1 MLRVEMDINE
11 LTLENLRAR
20 VFDLQREWSSKKPF
34 RYVIIDDFLPTDF
47 AEQILATYPEPDIE
61 GWDDTT
67 YLHQRKKFT
76 KTSGFSEP
84 IGRFFVLTASP
95 DFRDVISDI
104 TGIQKLTDDPD
115 LVGGGLHQILR
126 GGFLDV
132 HVDYNFHPQT
142 KLHRRMNLLLYLNKD
157 WKPEYEGHLEL
168 WDLESN
174 VQLDRIAPLFN
185 RVVIFETNE
194 LSYHGH
200 PRPLN
205 TPQHITRKSLAIYY
219 YTKEHGV
226 TVVAPEHN
234 TLYRQTTGIKGYVKT
249 LRAATRTLSERV
261 GSQNG
266 MELCRNMIRR
276 THRYL
281 RGLPPEN
288 K

>member
-1 MLRVEMDINE
+1 MNINE

-20 VFDLQREWSSKKPF
+20 VSDLQREWSSKKPF
-34 RYVIIDDFLPTDF
+34 RYVIIDDFLPVDF
-47 AEQILATYPEPDIE
+47 AEQLLATYPEPDIE
-61 GWDDTT
+61 GWNDTA

-84 IGRFFVLTASP
+84 IERFFVLTASP
-95 DFRDVISDI
+95 DFRDAISAI
-104 TGIQKLTDDPD
+104 TGIQKLIDDPE

-157 WKPEYEGHLEL
+157 WKPEYEGYLEL

-174 VQLDRIAPLFN
+174 VQLNSIAPLFN
-185 RVVIFETNE
+185 RAVIFETNE
-194 LSYHGH
+194 ISYHGH
-200 PRPLN
+200 PPPLN

-219 YTKEHGV
+219 YTKEHDGAV
-226 TVVAPEHN
+226 IAPEHN
-234 TLYRQTTGIKGYVKT
+234 TLYRQTTGIEGYVKT
-249 LRAATRTLSERV
+249 LRAATHTLSKRV
-261 GSQNG
+261 GNQSK
-266 MELCRNMIRR
+266 MELCRNLVRR
-276 THRYL
+276 TQRYL